1 LEREASVTIFSKL
14 ENSKA
19 LAEKMLALAEEKLQ
33 LLILMNE
40 NVIPQ
45 KHHPTEDFDPKK
57 IIHD

>member
-1 LEREASVTIFSKL
+1 MTIFSKL